1 MTTYLGQLNNRVEI
15 NKRKL
20 ASLEEYKDALLN
32 SETQIDK
39 ELLADRLTQIDMEFN
54 KLKKAIHANQKAE
67 AHYNAAYNHLIEL
80 RVLDS
85 KLQMAKTDEEKDA
98 LTQEIIAHTSK
109 LEKHLAILPEKLV
122 EELQQ
127 DYIRYTENNPLIIEE
142 EETVADDIPVVAG
155 NLTDDIIYRELLE
168 IFEKEKREFDEIKVF
183 DTPEELE
190 SFINKYNEMKMSC
203 YTRLA
208 LFNNIGKEVPEVA
221 TEEPEIEYV
230 DEVEEAEKT
239 NFVEESVD
247 YEEQEEV
254 SEPEIVEEKQQEIAP
269 IVVMLSL
276 VDGLEIVPTAA
287 KKLTA
292 TNVKISNTF
301 KEELKVANWLY
312 NVIHYTTEIA
322 EVPEISH
329 ADFME
334 KVAKTEKNKNRIE
347 IVKDRI
353 NNLAP
358 NNLVRVYNEYYGD
371 SNNNRL
377 TTVLKVLITEK
388 VNEIA

>member
-20 ASLEEYKDALLN
+20 ASLEEYKEALLN

-85 KLQMAKTDEEKDA
+85 KLQMAKTDSEKED

-142 EETVADDIPVVAG
+142 EETVADDIPLVAG

-247 YEEQEEV
+247 DEEQEEV

-322 EVPEISH
+322 EIPEISH
-329 ADFME
+329 TDFME

-347 IVKDRI
+347 IVKERI

>member
-20 ASLEEYKDALLN
+20 ASLEEYKDALLK

-142 EETVADDIPVVAG
+142 EENVADDIPVVAG
-155 NLTDDIIYRELLE
+155 NLTDDLIYRELLE

-190 SFINKYNEMKMSC
+190 RFINKYNEMKMSC

-208 LFNNIGKEVPEVA
+208 LFNNIGKEVPEVSHVDYVTEVVE
-221 TEEPEIEYV
+221 TEEP
-230 DEVEEAEKT
+230 D
-239 NFVEESVD
+239 FVEETVD
-247 YEEQEEV
+247 IEEQEEV
-254 SEPEIVEEKQQEIAP
+254 SEPKIVEEKQQEIAP

-276 VDGLEIVPTAA
+276 VDGLEIVPTST

-322 EVPEISH
+322 EIPEISH
-329 ADFME
+329 TDFME

-347 IVKDRI
+347 IVKERV

-358 NNLVRVYNEYYGD
+358 NNLIRVYNEYYGNA
-371 SNNNRL
+371 NNNRL

>member
-142 EETVADDIPVVAG
+142 EENVADDIPVVAG
-155 NLTDDIIYRELLE
+155 NLTDDLIYRELLE
-168 IFEKEKREFDEIKVF
+168 IFEKEKQEFDEIKVF

-190 SFINKYNEMKMSC
+190 RFINKYNEMKMSC

-208 LFNNIGKEVPEVA
+208 LFNNIGKEVFEAITDVPH
-221 TEEPEIEYV
+221 IEKV
-230 DEVEEAEKT
+230 DEVVENEEPD
-239 NFVEESVD
+239 FVEDSVEV
-247 YEEQEEV
+247 EEQEES
-254 SEPEIVEEKQQEIAP
+254 SEPKIVEEKQQEIAP

-276 VDGLEIVPTAA
+276 VDGLEIVPTSA

-353 NNLAP
+353 NNLAQ

>member
-155 NLTDDIIYRELLE
+155 NLTDDLIYRELLE

-230 DEVEEAEKT
+230 DEVEEAEKP
-239 NFVEESVD
+239 NFVEDSVEV
-247 YEEQEEV
+247 EEQEGS
-254 SEPEIVEEKQQEIAP
+254 SEPKIVEEKQQEIAP

-276 VDGLEIVPTAA
+276 VDGLEIVPTSA

-322 EVPEISH
+322 EIPEISH
-329 ADFME
+329 TDFME

>member
-39 ELLADRLTQIDMEFN
+39 ELLADHLTQIDMEFN

-142 EETVADDIPVVAG
+142 EENVADDIPVVAG
-155 NLTDDIIYRELLE
+155 NLTDDLIYRELLE

-221 TEEPEIEYV
+221 TEEPEI
-230 DEVEEAEKT
+230 
-239 NFVEESVD
+239 
-247 YEEQEEV
+247 
-254 SEPEIVEEKQQEIAP
+254 
-269 IVVMLSL
+269 
-276 VDGLEIVPTAA
+276 
-287 KKLTA
+287 
-292 TNVKISNTF
+292 
-301 KEELKVANWLY
+301 
-312 NVIHYTTEIA
+312 
-322 EVPEISH
+322 
-329 ADFME
+329 
-334 KVAKTEKNKNRIE
+334 
-347 IVKDRI
+347 
-353 NNLAP
+353 
-358 NNLVRVYNEYYGD
+358 
-371 SNNNRL
+371 
-377 TTVLKVLITEK
+377 
-388 VNEIA
+388 

>member
-20 ASLEEYKDALLN
+20 ASLEEYKEALLN

-85 KLQMAKTDEEKDA
+85 KLQMAKTDSEKEA

-221 TEEPEIEYV
+221 TEEPEIEYA

-247 YEEQEEV
+247 DEEQEEV

-322 EVPEISH
+322 EIPEISH
-329 ADFME
+329 TDFME

>member
-1 MTTYLGQLNNRVEI
+1 MTTYLGQLSNRVEI

-20 ASLEEYKDALLN
+20 ASLQEYKDTLLA
-32 SETQIDK
+32 SESQIDP
-39 ELLADRLTQIDMEFN
+39 ELLADRLTQIDLEFN

-67 AHYNAAYNHLIEL
+67 AHYNAAYNHLIDL

-85 KLQMAKTDEEKDA
+85 KLQMAKTDAEKA
-98 LTQEIIAHTSK
+98 AITEEIITHTNK
-109 LEKHLAILPEKLV
+109 LEKHLAILPEKLI

-127 DYIRYTENNPLIIEE
+127 QYIEYTENNPLIIEE
-142 EETVADDIPVVAG
+142 EEPVAEDIPVVAG

-168 IFEKEKREFDEIKVF
+168 IFEREKREFDEIKVF

-190 SFINKYNEMKMSC
+190 SFISKYSEMKMNC

-208 LFNNIGKEVPEVA
+208 LLNNIGKEVPAVETKEEPVEIEETVA
-221 TEEPEIEYV
+221 EETEPKEELVEETFEPEII
-230 DEVEEAEKT
+230 
-239 NFVEESVD
+239 
-247 YEEQEEV
+247 
-254 SEPEIVEEKQQEIAP
+254 PENNSEIAP

-276 VDGLEIVPTAA
+276 VDGLEIVPSSA

-292 TNVKISNTF
+292 TNVKISNAF

-322 EVPEISH
+322 EIPEISYT
-329 ADFME
+329 DFME

-347 IVKDRI
+347 IVRERI
-353 NNLAP
+353 NNLST

-371 SNNNRL
+371 TNNNRL

-388 VNEIA
+388 VNELA

>member
-20 ASLEEYKDALLN
+20 ASLEEYKEALLN

-85 KLQMAKTDEEKDA
+85 KLQMAKTDSEKED

-142 EETVADDIPVVAG
+142 EETVADDIPLVAG

-247 YEEQEEV
+247 DEEQEEV

-322 EVPEISH
+322 EIPEISH
-329 ADFME
+329 TDFME

>member
-20 ASLEEYKDALLN
+20 ASLEEYKEALLN

-85 KLQMAKTDEEKDA
+85 KLQMAKTDSEKES

-221 TEEPEIEYV
+221 TEEPEIEYA

-247 YEEQEEV
+247 DEEQEEV

-322 EVPEISH
+322 EIPEISH
-329 ADFME
+329 TDFME

>member
-20 ASLEEYKDALLN
+20 ASLEEYKEALLN

-155 NLTDDIIYRELLE
+155 NLTDDLIYRELLE

>member
-20 ASLEEYKDALLN
+20 ASLEEYKNTLLN
-32 SETQIDK
+32 SETEIDK

-80 RVLDS
+80 RVLDN
-85 KLQMAKTDEEKDA
+85 KLQMAKTEEDKEN

-142 EETVADDIPVVAG
+142 EEDIAEDIPVVAG

-168 IFEKEKREFDEIKVF
+168 IFEKEKREFDERKVF

-190 SFINKYNEMKMSC
+190 NFISKYSEMKMSC

-208 LFNNIGKEVPEVA
+208 LFNNIGKEVEQQ
-221 TEEPEIEYV
+221 TEMVEENT
-230 DEVEEAEKT
+230 EVEE
-239 NFVEESVD
+239 VEASD
-247 YEEQEEV
+247 LIEETFEIEETEEV
-254 SEPEIVEEKQQEIAP
+254 VEPTIVEEKQPEIAP

-276 VDGLEIVPTAA
+276 VDGLEIVPSAA

-292 TNVKISNTF
+292 TNVKISNAF

-322 EVPEISH
+322 EIPAISH
-329 ADFME
+329 TDFME
-334 KVAKTEKNKNRIE
+334 KVAKT
-347 IVKDRI
+347 
-353 NNLAP
+353 
-358 NNLVRVYNEYYGD
+358 
-371 SNNNRL
+371 
-377 TTVLKVLITEK
+377 
-388 VNEIA
+388 

>member
-20 ASLEEYKDALLN
+20 ASLEEYKEALLN

-155 NLTDDIIYRELLE
+155 NLTDDLIYRELLE

-230 DEVEEAEKT
+230 DEVEEAEKP
-239 NFVEESVD
+239 NFVEDSVEV
-247 YEEQEEV
+247 EEQEGS
-254 SEPEIVEEKQQEIAP
+254 SEPKIVEEKQQEIAP

-276 VDGLEIVPTAA
+276 VDGLEIVPTSA

>member
-20 ASLEEYKDALLN
+20 ASLEEYKEALLN

-85 KLQMAKTDEEKDA
+85 KLQMAKTDSEKED

-239 NFVEESVD
+239 NFVEESVND
-247 YEEQEEV
+247 EEQEEV

-322 EVPEISH
+322 EIPEISH
-329 ADFME
+329 TDFME

>member
-142 EETVADDIPVVAG
+142 EENVADDIPVVAG
-155 NLTDDIIYRELLE
+155 NLTDDLIYRELLE

-230 DEVEEAEKT
+230 DEVEEAEKP
-239 NFVEESVD
+239 NFVEDSVEV
-247 YEEQEEV
+247 EEQEES
-254 SEPEIVEEKQQEIAP
+254 SEPKIVEEKQQEIAP

-276 VDGLEIVPTAA
+276 VDGLEIVPTSA

-322 EVPEISH
+322 EIPEISH
-329 ADFME
+329 TDFME